1 VRTGRAKVVNQNG
14 LPPARGG
21 QHKSCN
27 AAPRTKPKS
36 RADLMARNAGPY
48 DPPVPARHVALEK
61 RLKGKQV
68 CVCVGA
74 GGVGKTTV
82 SAALGLGLAARGRRV
97 AVVSID
103 PARRLAGALG
113 LSELEGEPHRIEPG
127 TLARHGIELD
137 GELWAMMLDV
147 KGTFDALIERLAPS
161 ERAREEIMG
170 NRIYRELSSAVAGSQ
185 EFTAV
190 AKLYELHRSGEWD
203 AIVLDT
209 PPSRDALDFLDAP
222 ERLARFLE
230 GRALRT
236 LMAPGGI
243 TRGVLGRG
251 TGLMLSV
258 LARVTGVNMIGELS
272 AFFGSLAGLTDGF
285 RERARGVERLLRE
298 PTTGFLIVTSPE
310 AEPAREAVF
319 LHAQL
324 ARERMGFS
332 GLIVNRFHEHGLD
345 GHTPEEVARLLSQR
359 LDRALARRVADNLA
373 DFDVLARRDRES
385 VRRLVDA
392 LGEPD
397 PLLVAHLD
405 GDVQDLGGLAVVAKH
420 LFA

>member
-1 VRTGRAKVVNQNG
+1 MTLARVLTAGSDGRIWQAFELRYSHG
-14 LPPARGG
+14 EEGFLHA
-21 QHKSCN
+21 
-27 AAPRTKPKS
+27 
-36 RADLMARNAGPY
+36 PY
-48 DPPVPARHVALEK
+48 DPPVSARPVLLEK
-61 RLKGKQV
+61 RLQGKQV

-82 SAALGLGLAARGRRV
+82 SAALALGLAARGRKV

-113 LSELEGEPHRIEPG
+113 MRELSGDPRRIEPQV
-127 TLARHGIELD
+127 LAEQGIELG
-137 GELWAMMLDV
+137 GELWAMILDA

-190 AKLYELHRSGEWD
+190 AKLYELHQSGEWD

-222 ERLARFLE
+222 ERLTRFLE
-230 GRALRT
+230 GRALRV
-236 LMAPGGI
+236 LMAPGGV

-251 TGLMLSV
+251 TALMMSMF
-258 LARVTGVNMIGELS
+258 ARVTGVNLVGELS
-272 AFFGSLAGLTDGF
+272 GFFGSLSGLTDGF
-285 RERARGVERLLRE
+285 RERARGVEQLLRD
-298 PTTGFLIVTSPE
+298 PSTGFLIVTSPE
-310 AEPAREAVF
+310 REPAREAVF

-324 ARERMGFS
+324 ARELMSFT
-332 GLIVNRFHEHGLD
+332 GLVVNRFHDRGLD
-345 GHTPEEVARLLSQR
+345 GHAPEELAQLLTPRLGA
-359 LDRALARRVADNLA
+359 ALAGRVASNLA

-385 VRRLVDA
+385 VAALTKE
-392 LGEPD
+392 LGEPH
-397 PLLVAHLD
+397 PLLVPHLD
-405 GDVQDLGGLAVVAKH
+405 GDVQDLGGLAVIAER